1 MIGSIEELIAAAKE
15 QGRSR
20 VAVAAA
26 QDEAALE
33 AVMAAREGGLAQPI
47 LIGDEASIRA
57 LAAKLG
63 LDLAGVCLVHE
74 PDPAQAAARAIS
86 MIRSGDADVLMK
98 GMIDTSVLLKAALDK
113 ASGIGSGR
121 LMSHVAV
128 MEVPNHGKLLV
139 VTDAAIN
146 IAPDLAAKVDIVA
159 NAVKVARAL
168 GLKRPKVAIL
178 AGLEKVNAEKMPC
191 TADAA
196 ILTVMA
202 RRGQIRDCAVDGPL
216 ALDVA
221 VSAECARVKKLE
233 SEVAGDADVLVAP
246 DIEAGNILYKSLVD
260 LGGAKAAGVVMGASV
275 PVVLTS
281 RADSAETKLASLAL
295 AALAGLAGERE

>member
-178 AGLEKVNAEKMPC
+178 AAIEKVNAEKMPC

>member
-1 MIGSIEELIAAAKE
+1 MIDSIGALIAAAKE
-15 QGRSR
+15 KGRSR

-33 AVMAAREGGLAQPI
+33 AVMAAREGGLAEPI
-47 LIGDEASIRA
+47 LIGDEASIRS
-57 LAAKLG
+57 LAGKLG
-63 LDLAGVCLVHE
+63 LDLAGIRVVHE
-74 PDPAQAAARAIS
+74 SDPAQAAARAIAL
-86 MIRSGDADVLMK
+86 IRSGEADVLMK

-113 ASGIGSGR
+113 VSGIGSGR

-146 IAPDLAAKVDIVA
+146 IAPDLAAKIDIVA

-168 GLKRPKVAIL
+168 GVERPKVAIL
-178 AGLEKVNAEKMPC
+178 AAVEKVNAEKMPC

-260 LGGAKAAGVVMGASV
+260 LGGAKAAGVVMGAAV